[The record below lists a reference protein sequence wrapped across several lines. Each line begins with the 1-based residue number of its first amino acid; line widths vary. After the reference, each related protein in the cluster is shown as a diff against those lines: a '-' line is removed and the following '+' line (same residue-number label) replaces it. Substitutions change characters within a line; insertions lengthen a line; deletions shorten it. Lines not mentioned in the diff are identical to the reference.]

1 MTTGVRAYR
10 PEDRAAVRRICF
22 ETGYMGEPIAW
33 QWPDEESFADLFS
46 SWYTD
51 QEPGSALVAVVDGE
65 VVGYLLGCLDS
76 RRVDL
81 KPSLAAHH
89 LLRRGLLVK
98 SGTAP
103 LLGRSLVDIGRAAV
117 RRDLPHPTFID
128 DRWPAH
134 LHINL
139 LPAGRGQGLGTELV
153 HRWLATLRSDGVPGC
168 HLETWAE
175 NTDAKAFFEAM
186 GFTRRGEPTLMPG
199 FRSRTG
205 GRHHIQLMVQ
215 SLSLE
220 PEP

>member
-1 MTTGVRAYR
+1 VR
-10 PEDRAAVRRICF
+10 
-22 ETGYMGEPIAW
+22 G
-33 QWPDEESFADLFS
+33 
-46 SWYTD
+46 
-51 QEPGSALVAVVDGE
+51 
-65 VVGYLLGCLDS
+65 
-76 RRVDL
+76 
-81 KPSLAAHH
+81 
-89 LLRRGLLVK
+89 
-98 SGTAP
+98 
-103 LLGRSLVDIGRAAV
+103 
-117 RRDLPHPTFID
+117 DLPHPAFLD

-175 NTDAKAFFEAM
+175 NADASAFFEAM

-205 GRHHIQLMVQ
+205 GRHHLQLMVQ

-220 PEP
+220 PDR